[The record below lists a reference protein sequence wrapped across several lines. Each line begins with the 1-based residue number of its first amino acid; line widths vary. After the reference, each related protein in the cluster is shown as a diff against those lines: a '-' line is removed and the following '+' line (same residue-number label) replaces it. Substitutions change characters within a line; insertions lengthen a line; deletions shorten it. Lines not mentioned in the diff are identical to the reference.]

1 MTTKT
6 PETSGVSPSGVSR
19 RDFLR
24 VTALVGGGFMLAS
37 YAEPLEALTRIGAAP
52 SLADPMLNAYVR
64 IMPDG
69 IVTII
74 AKNPEIGQGIKT
86 MLPMLIAEELD
97 VDWANV
103 RIEQGDV
110 DSTKYQ
116 SQIAGGSTAT
126 PTNWLPMRR
135 VGAAARAM
143 LVSAAAAQWNVP
155 ASWNPPLPSFVMT
168 SAVLEVELAST
179 MSSTPSPLTS
189 PRATD
194 FSVAFPVATVTAGKY
209 PPCPSPAR
217 MLIEEPVV
225 V

>member
-1 MTTKT
+1 MTTKS
-6 PETSGVSPSGVSR
+6 PEASAVTR

-52 SLADPMLNAYVR
+52 TLADPMLNAYVR

-97 VDWANV
+97 IEWSSV

-116 SQIAGGSTAT
+116 AQVAGGSTLR
-126 PTNWLPMRR
+126 PER
-135 VGAAARAM
+135 
-143 LVSAAAAQWNVP
+143 
-155 ASWNPPLPSFVMT
+155 
-168 SAVLEVELAST
+168 
-179 MSSTPSPLTS
+179 
-189 PRATD
+189 
-194 FSVAFPVATVTAGKY
+194 
-209 PPCPSPAR
+209 
-217 MLIEEPVV
+217 
-225 V
+225 

>member
-1 MTTKT
+1 
-6 PETSGVSPSGVSR
+6 
-19 RDFLR
+19 
-24 VTALVGGGFMLAS
+24 MLAS
-37 YAEPLEALTRIGAAP
+37 YAEPLEALTRIGAVP

-69 IVTII
+69 MVTII

-155 ASWNPPLPSFVMT
+155 ASELTTDKGVVSHKASKR
-168 SAVLEVELAST
+168 SATYGALA
-179 MSSTPSPLTS
+179 
-189 PRATD
+189 
-194 FSVAFPVATVTAGKY
+194 TAAASIAAPDLAIDSAQRSKRFQDHRHAQKNVRSAQHRNRQADVRHRRHR
-209 PPCPSPAR
+209 CQA
-217 MLIEEPVV
+217 
-225 V
+225 